1 MYTQGTYTVK
11 DAKDVP
17 EKEGNL
23 DVTDLD
29 IDKADKGKLIYV
41 PVGMFEP
48 SILSGSQKKALGYA
62 PPRSPTRPAHLP
74 APLTSLAA
82 LVTHVH
88 RFVMK
93 VESVKKGTFT
103 LLADDECYS
112 DFTIK
117 QLKAGGAIVLS
128 KQE

>member
-48 SILSGSQKKALGYA
+48 SILSGSQKNALGYA
-62 PPRSPTRPAHLP
+62 PPRSRPLP
-74 APLTSLAA
+74 PL
-82 LVTHVH
+82 
-88 RFVMK
+88 
-93 VESVKKGTFT
+93 
-103 LLADDECYS
+103 
-112 DFTIK
+112 
-117 QLKAGGAIVLS
+117 
-128 KQE
+128 